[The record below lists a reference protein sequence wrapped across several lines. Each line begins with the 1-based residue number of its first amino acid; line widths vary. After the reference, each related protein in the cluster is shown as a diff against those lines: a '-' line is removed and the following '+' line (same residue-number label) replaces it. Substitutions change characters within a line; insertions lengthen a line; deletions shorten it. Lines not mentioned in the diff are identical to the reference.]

1 MNDKTIDAKISISE
15 DLGSRADGAIR
26 DFWTTGR
33 SVRQAGAVTGSGR
46 ILDGAVKSYEIRTN
60 PSCRDVAST
69 SANGSLHVFIRP
81 FPQGPIRLMSFDT
94 KGRNNAHGC
103 DVSLMAELR

>member
-46 ILDGAVKSYEIRTN
+46 ILDGAVKSYETRAPPTATL
-60 PSCRDVAST
+60 RQTARA
-69 SANGSLHVFIRP
+69 SANAPGLFGRADLVMTACKRSDA
-81 FPQGPIRLMSFDT
+81 FPMHSDP
-94 KGRNNAHGC
+94 
-103 DVSLMAELR
+103 